1 MVNPNEP
8 TNFARNAY
16 ELEEFLLFTIV
27 VAGKNSFQQAKKL
40 SKFLSWAPDFSPFEQ
55 ISLMHRHEI
64 LEDLLWVCKMGQ
76 YTRIAKAFQA
86 VTKLDLKTCTV
97 EDLEA
102 IPGIGPKTSRF
113 FLLHTRPNQEIAVL
127 DTWILKYLKNAGY
140 NAPKA
145 TPSGKKYLELEK
157 NFLFEARKNN
167 MKPADFD
174 IYIWRNFRE
183 NE

>member
-1 MVNPNEP
+1 ML
-8 TNFARNAY
+8 FA
-16 ELEEFLLFTIV
+16 IV
-27 VAGKNSFQQAKKL
+27 VAGKNATQQAKKL
-40 SKFLSWAPDFSPFEQ
+40 EEFLTYAPSFSPFEK
-55 ISLMHRHEI
+55 IAFMNLEESLENR
-64 LEDLLWVCKMGQ
+64 LRLCKIGQ
-76 YTRIAKAFQA
+76 YTRIAKAFDS
-86 VTKLDLKTCTV
+86 VRKMNLKTCTV

-127 DTWILKYLKNAGY
+127 DTWILKYLKNVGY
-140 NAPKA
+140 NAPKS
-145 TPSGKKYLELEK
+145 TPIGKKYLELEQ

-174 IYIWRNFRE
+174 IYIWRNFRG

>member
-1 MVNPNEP
+1 M
-8 TNFARNAY
+8 
-16 ELEEFLLFTIV
+16 
-27 VAGKNSFQQAKKL
+27 
-40 SKFLSWAPDFSPFEQ
+40 
-55 ISLMHRHEI
+55 
-64 LEDLLWVCKMGQ
+64 
-76 YTRIAKAFQA
+76 
-86 VTKLDLKTCTV
+86 

-174 IYIWRNFRE
+174 IYIWRNFRG